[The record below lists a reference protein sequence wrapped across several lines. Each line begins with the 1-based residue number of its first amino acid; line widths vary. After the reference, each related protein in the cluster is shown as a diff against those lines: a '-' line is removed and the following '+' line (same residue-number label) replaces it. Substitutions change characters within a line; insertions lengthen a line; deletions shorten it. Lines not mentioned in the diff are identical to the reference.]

1 MKAAAES
8 MAQGESTEFTGAAA
22 ESASQRLVIAF
33 MVSGLLFLLLPGT
46 FLGVWNLVGI
56 AQEHTLGTIA
66 PAWIQAHGQAQ
77 IFGWIGSFILGIGYY
92 SLTKMKSLRG
102 FPVVSGWLTWWAWTG
117 GVLLRWLG
125 GITGWEWR
133 LLLPVGALLQLIG
146 FLIFWRAV
154 RRHRPAASEGK
165 PAAMSVWM
173 IAVVYGTGML
183 FVVLVAQLVALF
195 RLALTASVPA
205 LPHVLDQQLVVLAV
219 WGVLVPTIWGFN
231 ARWLPIFAGF
241 DQPNGGELKL
251 ACALAAAG
259 VLTAFTPWLGVSACL
274 LLTAAVLS
282 IDALR
287 VWDAAVQPA
296 KTQGISAHFPLFI
309 RMAYLWLVLSCLLD
323 ALAVVEDRSGG
334 IWGASRH
341 ALTVGFVA
349 GMVFAIGPR
358 ILPAFCGMRV
368 LWSSSLMTVSVV
380 LLELGCALRV
390 AMEPLAYEH
399 LWSPAWR
406 LLPVSAFTELAAV
419 SVFALNLFVTLLQPP
434 AHRSKRMGQ
443 GSLASSL

>member
-1 MKAAAES
+1 MKAAEISQRETAPI
-8 MAQGESTEFTGAAA
+8 TGATA

-33 MVSGLLFLLLPGT
+33 TVSGLLFLLLPGT
-46 FLGVWNLVGI
+46 FLGVWNLIGI
-56 AQEHTLGTIA
+56 AREQTLVTIA

-77 IFGWIGSFILGIGYY
+77 IFGWVGSFILGIGYY
-92 SLTKMKSLRG
+92 SLTKMKSQRG

-125 GITGWEWR
+125 GITGWHWR
-133 LLLPVGALLQLIG
+133 VLLPLGALLQLIG

-154 RRHRPAASEGK
+154 RRHRPAASEVES
-165 PAAMSVWM
+165 AAMPAWM
-173 IAVVYGTGML
+173 MAVVFGTAML
-183 FVVLVAQLVALF
+183 FVVLAAQLVVLG
-195 RLALTASVPA
+195 RVALTASVPA
-205 LPHVLDQQLVVLAV
+205 LPHVLDQQLVVLVV

-241 DQPNGGELKL
+241 DQANGRELRI
-251 ACALAAAG
+251 ACVLVAAG
-259 VLTAFTPWLGVSACL
+259 ILATFLPWLGISACL

-296 KTQGISAHFPLFI
+296 RLQGISAGFPHFI
-309 RMAYLWLVLSCLLD
+309 RWAYAWLVISCLLN
-323 ALAVVEDRSGG
+323 ALAVVQDRSGG

-368 LWSSSLMTVSVV
+368 LWSSRLMTASVV
-380 LLELGCALRV
+380 LLEVGCALRV
-390 AMEPLAYEH
+390 TMEPLAYEH
-399 LWSPAWR
+399 LWSSAWR
-406 LLPVSAFTELAAV
+406 LLPLSAFIELAAV
-419 SVFALNLFVTLLQPP
+419 SVFALNLFATLLQPP
-434 AHRSKRMGQ
+434 AHLSKQ
-443 GSLASSL
+443 TV